1 MDQIIL
7 FALLGLGTGA
17 LIAGIGLGVVLTYR
31 GSGVINVATGA
42 MAMAAGYAFYSLK
55 TVTTR
60 RSRCSARSPSRS
72 RWAPRS
78 SCSCFRPLRTS
89 SPLARL
95 VSSLGVLLT
104 LQAGATLIYGTG
116 SLPAPSVLPR
126 GTVEVTGVAIPAD
139 RFWLTGIVI
148 VITILLTVA
157 YRYTRFGLATR
168 AGSENE
174 VSAILAGLPAGEL
187 SLANTVLSAVIAG
200 GMGVL
205 AASLAQL
212 DATTLP
218 LQVVPALGAVL
229 FARFTSFAITCVVGL
244 SIGVLQSLL
253 YYASTQ
259 SWFPT
264 DKGAALPGISALLT
278 FIIIVIALYV
288 RGSSLPTRGELI
300 EQRLPAVPRPER
312 LASSAVLCAVVGA
325 VALIVLPYDYRNAL
339 IISLAAMT
347 ICLSYVVITGFIG
360 QVSLMQVA
368 LAGTSGFVVS
378 HLFKDAGIGFPLAAI
393 AGTAAATVLGFVAGA
408 SALRVR
414 GVSLAVVTLAAAV
427 AIEQFGFANSTWG
440 AGATGSPVPELKLAR
455 HRPRDAGL
463 VPRPRRRPAEPDP
476 RLRRARDRHRARPAR
491 GPRAPQ
497 RPGPADA
504 RGALQRARRR
514 GGGHQRAQHEVRR
527 LRDLLGHRRRRRHP
541 LRLLA
546 GLGQRGALRDPH
558 RAGLRRLRL
567 RRRHHDG
574 LRRGHRRAHRD
585 LRRHPAHLRGR
596 ARDLG
601 DLDAARRGRHA
612 DPQPRPVPRRD
623 RRVALPEEAAR
634 AGPCAGGRGAG
645 RTSVPGGR
653 DMTTVL
659 SARGVSVS
667 FGGVR
672 ALVDVDLDVP
682 EGKLVGLIGPN
693 GAGKTTF
700 IDAITGFVRSRGTV
714 ELAGRDLS
722 RLPPHERARSGL
734 ARTWQAGELFDDLT
748 VGEHVTVVGQRET
761 DETLAIVGLESA
773 VDKLPSQLSQGERKL
788 VGVARAMAA
797 APSVICL
804 DEPAAGLDTTES
816 ERLGRQLR
824 QVVDGGTAMLLVD
837 HDMGLVLS
845 VCDLITVLEFGEV
858 IATGT
863 PEEVRRDRRVV
874 EAYLGTAGAERV
886 L

>member
-1 MDQIIL
+1 MDQVIL

-55 TVTTR
+55 TVTDTPL
-60 RSRCSARSPSRS
+60 ALLGTLVFTIVLG
-72 RWAPRS
+72 AAVELL
-78 SCSCFRPLRTS
+78 CFRPLRTS

-104 LQAGATLIYGTG
+104 LQAAATLIYGTG

-229 FARFTSFAITCVVGL
+229 FARFTSFAITCAVGL

-325 VALIVLPYDYRNAL
+325 VALVVLPYDYRNAL

-378 HLFKDAGIGFPLAAI
+378 HLAVNAGIRFPLAAI
-393 AGTAAATVLGFVAGA
+393 AGTLAATVLGFVAGA

-440 AGATGSPVPELKLAR
+440 AGATGSPVPELKLAGIDLGTR
-455 HRPRDAGL
+455 ASFRGL
-463 VPRPRRRPAEPDP
+463 DGDVPSPILGFVVLATVIALGLLVAN
-476 RLRRARDRHRARPAR
+476 LRRS
-491 GPRAPQ
+491 
-497 RPGPADA
+497 
-504 RGALQRARRR
+504 
-514 GGGHQRAQHEVRR
+514 
-527 LRDLLGHRRRRRHP
+527 
-541 LRLLA
+541 
-546 GLGQRGALRDPH
+546 GLGQRMLAVRSNERAAAAAGINVRNTKFAAYAISSAIAGVGGTLYGYSLGSVSAERFGILIALGFVAFAYVGGITMVSGAVIGGLIATSGVIPH
-558 RAGLRRLRL
+558 IFEAELGISGTWTLLVAGVTLVLNL
-567 RRRHHDG
+567 VLFPDG
-574 LRRGHRRAHRD
+574 IAGSRYQKKQLA
-585 LRRHPAHLRGR
+585 R
-596 ARDLG
+596 ARAQAAEAP
-601 DLDAARRGRHA
+601 AAR
-612 DPQPRPVPRRD
+612 QSQ
-623 RRVALPEEAAR
+623 VAE
-634 AGPCAGGRGAG
+634 
-645 RTSVPGGR
+645 
-653 DMTTVL
+653 
-659 SARGVSVS
+659 
-667 FGGVR
+667 
-672 ALVDVDLDVP
+672 
-682 EGKLVGLIGPN
+682 
-693 GAGKTTF
+693 
-700 IDAITGFVRSRGTV
+700 
-714 ELAGRDLS
+714 
-722 RLPPHERARSGL
+722 
-734 ARTWQAGELFDDLT
+734 T
-748 VGEHVTVVGQRET
+748 VG
-761 DETLAIVGLESA
+761 
-773 VDKLPSQLSQGERKL
+773 KP
-788 VGVARAMAA
+788 
-797 APSVICL
+797 
-804 DEPAAGLDTTES
+804 
-816 ERLGRQLR
+816 
-824 QVVDGGTAMLLVD
+824 
-837 HDMGLVLS
+837 
-845 VCDLITVLEFGEV
+845 
-858 IATGT
+858 
-863 PEEVRRDRRVV
+863 
-874 EAYLGTAGAERV
+874 
-886 L
+886 

>member
-1 MDQIIL
+1 MDQIVL

-55 TVTTR
+55 TVVDTPVALVGTL
-60 RSRCSARSPSRS
+60 AFTIVLGT
-72 RWAPRS
+72 AVELL
-78 SCSCFRPLRTS
+78 CFRPLRTS

-104 LQAGATLIYGTG
+104 LQAAATLIYGTG

-126 GTVEVTGVAIPAD
+126 DTVEVTGVAIPAD

-148 VITILLTVA
+148 VITILLAVA

-229 FARFTSFAITCVVGL
+229 FARFTSFGITTFVGL
-244 SIGVLQSLL
+244 AIGVVQSLL

-264 DKGAALPGISALLT
+264 DKGAALPGISSLLT

-312 LASSAVLCAVVGA
+312 LGSSAALAAIVGV

-360 QVSLMQVA
+360 QVSLMQIA
-368 LAGTSGFVVS
+368 LAGSSGFVVS
-378 HLFKDAGIGFPLAAI
+378 HLFKDFDVGFPLAAI
-393 AGTAAATVLGFVAGA
+393 AGVLAATVLGFVAGA

-440 AGATGSPVPELKLAR
+440 AGATGSPVPEL
-455 HRPRDAGL
+455 
-463 VPRPRRRPAEPDP
+463 
-476 RLRRARDRHRARPAR
+476 
-491 GPRAPQ
+491 Q
-497 RPGPADA
+497 F
-504 RGALQRARRR
+504 
-514 GGGHQRAQHEVRR
+514 
-527 LRDLLGHRRRRRHP
+527 LGI
-541 LRLLA
+541 
-546 GLGQRGALRDPH
+546 
-558 RAGLRRLRL
+558 
-567 RRRHHDG
+567 
-574 LRRGHRRAHRD
+574 
-585 LRRHPAHLRGR
+585 
-596 ARDLG
+596 DLG
-601 DLDAARRGRHA
+601 TRASFRGLDG
-612 DPQPRPVPRRD
+612 
-623 RRVALPEEAAR
+623 
-634 AGPCAGGRGAG
+634 
-645 RTSVPGGR
+645 
-653 DMTTVL
+653 
-659 SARGVSVS
+659 
-667 FGGVR
+667 
-672 ALVDVDLDVP
+672 DVP
-682 EGKLVGLIGPN
+682 SPIL
-693 GAGKTTF
+693 
-700 IDAITGFVRSRGTV
+700 GFVV
-714 ELAGRDLS
+714 LAAVIVLGFLVAKTR
-722 RLPPHERARSGL
+722 RSGL
-734 ARTWQAGELFDDLT
+734 GRRMLAVRSNERAAAATGVNVRNTKFAAYAISSFIAGVGGVLYGYSLGSVSAERFGILIALGFVAFAYVGGITMVSGAVFGGLIATSGLIPHIFEAELGISGTWTLLVAGVTLILNLILFPDGVAGSRYQKKQQKLAAAAARHGET
-748 VGEHVTVVGQRET
+748 PAPGGQR
-761 DETLAIVGLESA
+761 S
-773 VDKLPSQLSQGERKL
+773 
-788 VGVARAMAA
+788 AMA
-797 APSVICL
+797 
-804 DEPAAGLDTTES
+804 
-816 ERLGRQLR
+816 
-824 QVVDGGTAMLLVD
+824 GTA
-837 HDMGLVLS
+837 S
-845 VCDLITVLEFGEV
+845 ES
-858 IATGT
+858 
-863 PEEVRRDRRVV
+863 
-874 EAYLGTAGAERV
+874 
-886 L
+886 

>member
-1 MDQIIL
+1 MDQLIL

-55 TVTTR
+55 TVVDTPVALVGTL
-60 RSRCSARSPSRS
+60 AFTIVLGT
-72 RWAPRS
+72 AVELL
-78 SCSCFRPLRTS
+78 CFRPLRTS

-104 LQAGATLIYGTG
+104 LQAAATLIYGTG

-126 GTVEVTGVAIPAD
+126 DTVEVTGVAIPAD

-148 VITILLTVA
+148 VITILLAVA

-229 FARFTSFAITCVVGL
+229 FARFTSFAITTFVGL
-244 SIGVLQSLL
+244 AIGVVQSLL

-264 DKGAALPGISALLT
+264 DKGAALPGISSLLT

-312 LASSAVLCAVVGA
+312 LGASAALAAVVGV

-360 QVSLMQVA
+360 QVSLMQIA
-368 LAGTSGFVVS
+368 LAGSSGFVVS
-378 HLFKDAGIGFPLAAI
+378 HFFKDFDVGFPLAAI
-393 AGTAAATVLGFVAGA
+393 AGVLAATVLGFVAGA

-440 AGATGSPVPELKLAR
+440 AGATGSPVPELQFLGIDLGTRASFRGLDGDVPSPILGFVVLAAVIVLGVLVAKTRRSGLGRRMLAVRSNERAAAATGVNVRNTKFAAYAISSFIAGVGGVLYAYSLGSVSAERFGILIALGFVAFAYVGGITMVSGAVFGGLIATSGVIPHIFEAELGISGTWTLLVAGVTLILNLILFPDGVAGSRYQKKQQKLA
-455 HRPRDAGL
+455 A
-463 VPRPRRRPAEPDP
+463 
-476 RLRRARDRHRARPAR
+476 
-491 GPRAPQ
+491 
-497 RPGPADA
+497 
-504 RGALQRARRR
+504 
-514 GGGHQRAQHEVRR
+514 
-527 LRDLLGHRRRRRHP
+527 
-541 LRLLA
+541 
-546 GLGQRGALRDPH
+546 
-558 RAGLRRLRL
+558 
-567 RRRHHDG
+567 
-574 LRRGHRRAHRD
+574 
-585 LRRHPAHLRGR
+585 
-596 ARDLG
+596 
-601 DLDAARRGRHA
+601 AARRGGTPA
-612 DPQPRPVPRRD
+612 
-623 RRVALPEEAAR
+623 
-634 AGPCAGGRGAG
+634 
-645 RTSVPGGR
+645 PGGQQ
-653 DMTTVL
+653 
-659 SARGVSVS
+659 S
-667 FGGVR
+667 
-672 ALVDVDLDVP
+672 
-682 EGKLVGLIGPN
+682 
-693 GAGKTTF
+693 
-700 IDAITGFVRSRGTV
+700 
-714 ELAGRDLS
+714 
-722 RLPPHERARSGL
+722 
-734 ARTWQAGELFDDLT
+734 
-748 VGEHVTVVGQRET
+748 
-761 DETLAIVGLESA
+761 
-773 VDKLPSQLSQGERKL
+773 
-788 VGVARAMAA
+788 AMA
-797 APSVICL
+797 
-804 DEPAAGLDTTES
+804 
-816 ERLGRQLR
+816 
-824 QVVDGGTAMLLVD
+824 GTA
-837 HDMGLVLS
+837 S
-845 VCDLITVLEFGEV
+845 ES
-858 IATGT
+858 
-863 PEEVRRDRRVV
+863 
-874 EAYLGTAGAERV
+874 
-886 L
+886 

>member
-1 MDQIIL
+1 MDQIVL

-55 TVTTR
+55 TVVDTPLALVGTL
-60 RSRCSARSPSRS
+60 AFTIVLG
-72 RWAPRS
+72 AVVELL
-78 SCSCFRPLRTS
+78 CFRPLRTA

-104 LQAGATLIYGTG
+104 LQAAATLIYGTG

-126 GTVEVTGVAIPAD
+126 DTVEVTGVAIPAD

-148 VITILLTVA
+148 VITILLAVA

-229 FARFTSFAITCVVGL
+229 FARFTSFGITTLVGL
-244 SIGVLQSLL
+244 AIGVVQSLL

-264 DKGAALPGISALLT
+264 DKGAALPGISSLLT

-312 LASSAVLCAVVGA
+312 LGSSAALAAVVGV

-360 QVSLMQVA
+360 QVSLMQIA
-368 LAGTSGFVVS
+368 LAGSSGFVVS
-378 HLFKDAGIGFPLAAI
+378 HLFKDADVGFPLAAI
-393 AGTAAATVLGFVAGA
+393 AGVLAATVLGFVAGA

-440 AGATGSPVPELKLAR
+440 AGATGSPVPELEFLGI
-455 HRPRDAGL
+455 DLGT
-463 VPRPRRRPAEPDP
+463 
-476 RLRRARDRHRARPAR
+476 
-491 GPRAPQ
+491 RAPF
-497 RPGPADA
+497 
-504 RGALQRARRR
+504 RGL
-514 GGGHQRAQHEVRR
+514 
-527 LRDLLGHRRRRRHP
+527 
-541 LRLLA
+541 
-546 GLGQRGALRDPH
+546 
-558 RAGLRRLRL
+558 
-567 RRRHHDG
+567 DG
-574 LRRGHRRAHRD
+574 
-585 LRRHPAHLRGR
+585 
-596 ARDLG
+596 
-601 DLDAARRGRHA
+601 
-612 DPQPRPVPRRD
+612 
-623 RRVALPEEAAR
+623 
-634 AGPCAGGRGAG
+634 
-645 RTSVPGGR
+645 
-653 DMTTVL
+653 
-659 SARGVSVS
+659 
-667 FGGVR
+667 
-672 ALVDVDLDVP
+672 DVP
-682 EGKLVGLIGPN
+682 SPIL
-693 GAGKTTF
+693 
-700 IDAITGFVRSRGTV
+700 GFVV
-714 ELAGRDLS
+714 LAAVIVLGFLVAKTR
-722 RLPPHERARSGL
+722 RSGL
-734 ARTWQAGELFDDLT
+734 GRRMLAVRSNERAAAATGVNVRNTKFAAYAISSFIAGVGGVLYGYSLGSVSAERFGILIALGFVAFAYVGGITMVSGAVFGGLIATSGVIPHIFEAELGISGTWTLLVAGVTLILNLILFPDGVAGSRYQKKQQKLAAAARPGDTPSPG
-748 VGEHVTVVGQRET
+748 GQR
-761 DETLAIVGLESA
+761 S
-773 VDKLPSQLSQGERKL
+773 
-788 VGVARAMAA
+788 AMA
-797 APSVICL
+797 
-804 DEPAAGLDTTES
+804 
-816 ERLGRQLR
+816 
-824 QVVDGGTAMLLVD
+824 GTA
-837 HDMGLVLS
+837 S
-845 VCDLITVLEFGEV
+845 ES
-858 IATGT
+858 
-863 PEEVRRDRRVV
+863 
-874 EAYLGTAGAERV
+874 
-886 L
+886 

>member
-1 MDQIIL
+1 MDQIVL

-55 TVTTR
+55 TVVDTPLALVGTL
-60 RSRCSARSPSRS
+60 AFTIVLG
-72 RWAPRS
+72 AAVELL
-78 SCSCFRPLRTS
+78 CFRPLRTA

-104 LQAGATLIYGTG
+104 LQAAATLIYGTG

-126 GTVEVTGVAIPAD
+126 DTVEVTGVAIPAD

-148 VITILLTVA
+148 VITILLAVA

-229 FARFTSFAITCVVGL
+229 FARFTSFGITTLVGL
-244 SIGVLQSLL
+244 AIGVVQSLL

-264 DKGAALPGISALLT
+264 DKGAALPGISSLLT

-312 LASSAVLCAVVGA
+312 LGSSAGLAAVVGV

-360 QVSLMQVA
+360 QVSLMQIA
-368 LAGTSGFVVS
+368 LAGSSGFVVS
-378 HLFKDAGIGFPLAAI
+378 HLFKDFDVGFPLAAI
-393 AGTAAATVLGFVAGA
+393 AGVAAATVLGFVAGA

-440 AGATGSPVPELKLAR
+440 AGATGSPVPELKFI
-455 HRPRDAGL
+455 GI
-463 VPRPRRRPAEPDP
+463 
-476 RLRRARDRHRARPAR
+476 
-491 GPRAPQ
+491 
-497 RPGPADA
+497 
-504 RGALQRARRR
+504 
-514 GGGHQRAQHEVRR
+514 
-527 LRDLLGHRRRRRHP
+527 
-541 LRLLA
+541 
-546 GLGQRGALRDPH
+546 
-558 RAGLRRLRL
+558 
-567 RRRHHDG
+567 
-574 LRRGHRRAHRD
+574 
-585 LRRHPAHLRGR
+585 
-596 ARDLG
+596 DLG
-601 DLDAARRGRHA
+601 TRASFRGLDG
-612 DPQPRPVPRRD
+612 
-623 RRVALPEEAAR
+623 
-634 AGPCAGGRGAG
+634 
-645 RTSVPGGR
+645 
-653 DMTTVL
+653 
-659 SARGVSVS
+659 
-667 FGGVR
+667 
-672 ALVDVDLDVP
+672 DVP
-682 EGKLVGLIGPN
+682 SPIL
-693 GAGKTTF
+693 
-700 IDAITGFVRSRGTV
+700 GFVV
-714 ELAGRDLS
+714 LAAVIVLGFLVAKTR
-722 RLPPHERARSGL
+722 RSGL
-734 ARTWQAGELFDDLT
+734 GRRMLAVRSNERAAAATGVNVRNTKFAAYAISSFIAGVGGVLYGYSLGSVSAERFGILIALGFVAFAYVGGITMVSGAVFGGLIATSGVIPHIFEAELGISGTWTLLVAGVTLILNLILFPD
-748 VGEHVTVVGQRET
+748 
-761 DETLAIVGLESA
+761 
-773 VDKLPSQLSQGERKL
+773 
-788 VGVARAMAA
+788 GVAGSRYQKKQQKLAAAARPGDTPAPGGQQSAMA
-797 APSVICL
+797 
-804 DEPAAGLDTTES
+804 
-816 ERLGRQLR
+816 
-824 QVVDGGTAMLLVD
+824 GTA
-837 HDMGLVLS
+837 S
-845 VCDLITVLEFGEV
+845 ES
-858 IATGT
+858 
-863 PEEVRRDRRVV
+863 
-874 EAYLGTAGAERV
+874 
-886 L
+886 

>member
-1 MDQIIL
+1 MDQIVL

-55 TVTTR
+55 TVVDTPLALGGTL
-60 RSRCSARSPSRS
+60 AFTIVLG
-72 RWAPRS
+72 AAVELL
-78 SCSCFRPLRTS
+78 CFRPLRTA

-104 LQAGATLIYGTG
+104 LQAAATLIYGTG

-126 GTVEVTGVAIPAD
+126 DTVEVTGVAIPAD

-148 VITILLTVA
+148 VITILLAVA

-229 FARFTSFAITCVVGL
+229 FARFTSFGITTFVGL
-244 SIGVLQSLL
+244 AIGVVQSLL

-264 DKGAALPGISALLT
+264 DKGAALPGISSLLT

-312 LASSAVLCAVVGA
+312 LGSSAALAAVVGV

-360 QVSLMQVA
+360 QVSLMQIA
-368 LAGTSGFVVS
+368 LAGSSGFVVS
-378 HLFKDAGIGFPLAAI
+378 HLFKDADVGFPLAAI
-393 AGTAAATVLGFVAGA
+393 AGVLAATVLGFVAGA

-440 AGATGSPVPELKLAR
+440 AGATGSPVPELEFLGI
-455 HRPRDAGL
+455 DLGT
-463 VPRPRRRPAEPDP
+463 
-476 RLRRARDRHRARPAR
+476 
-491 GPRAPQ
+491 RAPF
-497 RPGPADA
+497 
-504 RGALQRARRR
+504 RGL
-514 GGGHQRAQHEVRR
+514 
-527 LRDLLGHRRRRRHP
+527 
-541 LRLLA
+541 
-546 GLGQRGALRDPH
+546 
-558 RAGLRRLRL
+558 
-567 RRRHHDG
+567 DG
-574 LRRGHRRAHRD
+574 
-585 LRRHPAHLRGR
+585 
-596 ARDLG
+596 
-601 DLDAARRGRHA
+601 
-612 DPQPRPVPRRD
+612 
-623 RRVALPEEAAR
+623 
-634 AGPCAGGRGAG
+634 
-645 RTSVPGGR
+645 
-653 DMTTVL
+653 
-659 SARGVSVS
+659 
-667 FGGVR
+667 
-672 ALVDVDLDVP
+672 DVP
-682 EGKLVGLIGPN
+682 SPIL
-693 GAGKTTF
+693 
-700 IDAITGFVRSRGTV
+700 GFVV
-714 ELAGRDLS
+714 LAAVIVLGFLVAKTR
-722 RLPPHERARSGL
+722 RSGL
-734 ARTWQAGELFDDLT
+734 GRRMLAVRSNERAAAATGVNVRNTKFAAYAISSFIAGVGGVLYGYSLGSVSAERFGILIALGFVAFAYVGGITMVSGAVFGGLIATSGVIPHIFEAELGISGTWTLLVAGVTLILNLILFPD
-748 VGEHVTVVGQRET
+748 
-761 DETLAIVGLESA
+761 
-773 VDKLPSQLSQGERKL
+773 
-788 VGVARAMAA
+788 GVAGSRYQKKQQKLAAAAGPGETPAPGGQQSAMA
-797 APSVICL
+797 
-804 DEPAAGLDTTES
+804 
-816 ERLGRQLR
+816 
-824 QVVDGGTAMLLVD
+824 GTARE
-837 HDMGLVLS
+837 S
-845 VCDLITVLEFGEV
+845 
-858 IATGT
+858 
-863 PEEVRRDRRVV
+863 
-874 EAYLGTAGAERV
+874 
-886 L
+886 

>member
-55 TVTTR
+55 TVVDTPVALVGTL
-60 RSRCSARSPSRS
+60 AFTIVLGT
-72 RWAPRS
+72 AVELL
-78 SCSCFRPLRTS
+78 CFRPLRTS

-104 LQAGATLIYGTG
+104 LQAAATLIYGTG

-126 GTVEVTGVAIPAD
+126 DTVEVSGVAIPAD

-148 VITILLTVA
+148 VITILLAVA

-229 FARFTSFAITCVVGL
+229 FARFTSFGITTFVGL
-244 SIGVLQSLL
+244 AIGVVQSLL

-264 DKGAALPGISALLT
+264 DKGAALPGISSLLT

-312 LASSAVLCAVVGA
+312 LGSSAALAAVVGV

-360 QVSLMQVA
+360 QVSLMQIA
-368 LAGTSGFVVS
+368 LAGSSGFVVS
-378 HLFKDAGIGFPLAAI
+378 HLFKDFDVGFPLAAI
-393 AGTAAATVLGFVAGA
+393 AGVLAATVLGFVAGA

-440 AGATGSPVPELKLAR
+440 AGATGSPVPEL
-455 HRPRDAGL
+455 
-463 VPRPRRRPAEPDP
+463 
-476 RLRRARDRHRARPAR
+476 
-491 GPRAPQ
+491 Q
-497 RPGPADA
+497 F
-504 RGALQRARRR
+504 
-514 GGGHQRAQHEVRR
+514 
-527 LRDLLGHRRRRRHP
+527 LGI
-541 LRLLA
+541 
-546 GLGQRGALRDPH
+546 
-558 RAGLRRLRL
+558 
-567 RRRHHDG
+567 
-574 LRRGHRRAHRD
+574 
-585 LRRHPAHLRGR
+585 
-596 ARDLG
+596 DLG
-601 DLDAARRGRHA
+601 TRASFRGLDG
-612 DPQPRPVPRRD
+612 
-623 RRVALPEEAAR
+623 
-634 AGPCAGGRGAG
+634 
-645 RTSVPGGR
+645 
-653 DMTTVL
+653 
-659 SARGVSVS
+659 
-667 FGGVR
+667 
-672 ALVDVDLDVP
+672 DVP
-682 EGKLVGLIGPN
+682 SPIL
-693 GAGKTTF
+693 
-700 IDAITGFVRSRGTV
+700 GFVV
-714 ELAGRDLS
+714 LAAVIVLGFLVAKTR
-722 RLPPHERARSGL
+722 RSGL
-734 ARTWQAGELFDDLT
+734 GRRMLAVRSNERAAAATGVNVRNTKFAAYAISSFIAGVGGVLYGYSLGSVSAERFGILIALGFVAFAYVGGITMVSGAVFGGLIATSGVIPHIFEAELGISGTWTLLVAGVTLILNLILFPD
-748 VGEHVTVVGQRET
+748 
-761 DETLAIVGLESA
+761 
-773 VDKLPSQLSQGERKL
+773 
-788 VGVARAMAA
+788 GVAGSRYQKKQQKLAAAARPGETGARGGQQSAMA
-797 APSVICL
+797 
-804 DEPAAGLDTTES
+804 
-816 ERLGRQLR
+816 
-824 QVVDGGTAMLLVD
+824 GTA
-837 HDMGLVLS
+837 S
-845 VCDLITVLEFGEV
+845 KS
-858 IATGT
+858 
-863 PEEVRRDRRVV
+863 
-874 EAYLGTAGAERV
+874 
-886 L
+886 